1 MKSSSTAIELI
12 HRFEG
17 FDQPWIWQGGSSGV
31 TIGYGYDLGYE
42 LSFMHDW
49 CGLLNVVD
57 MARLN
62 AAVGIKGESAHELCK
77 HFSTI
82 KIPEHAAE
90 LVFQNVTLPK
100 YENLV
105 QQTFPQSEKLPA
117 DAFGALVSL
126 VYNRGASL
134 VDAPDSTRRLE
145 MRNIYLLLKGWDGYS
160 SLILRNVAN
169 QVDAMKR
176 LWPNTPNDDCSLYE
190 RREAEASLI
199 RNAQF
204 ATAAKV

>member
-1 MKSSSTAIELI
+1 MKSSPAAIELI

-17 FDQPWIWQGGSSGV
+17 FDQPWIWQGGMSGV

-57 MARLN
+57 MSRLN
-62 AAVGIKGESAHELCK
+62 AAVGIKGEPAHSLCQ
-77 HFSTI
+77 HFQTI
-82 KIPEHAAE
+82 KIPEHAAS
-90 LVFQNVTLPK
+90 LVFQNTTLPK

-105 QQTFPQSEKLPA
+105 IQTFPQSEKLPA

-126 VYNRGASL
+126 IYNRGTSL
-134 VDAPDSTRRLE
+134 VDAAGSDRRAE
-145 MRNIYLLLKGWDGYS
+145 MRNIYLLLKGWDGYNA
-160 SLILRNVAN
+160 LILRNLAT
-169 QVDAMKR
+169 QVDSMKR
-176 LWPNTPNDDCSLYE
+176 LWPNIPDDDCSLHN

-204 ATAAKV
+204 ATTAKV